1 MRRLLRDNGLS
12 IAMFGLFFVFVSA
25 QSVMGLLDHN
35 STQEEHR
42 QPPVGYVQLYCAR
55 PVESY
60 NHWLRN
66 AFLIIPQI
74 AELYKLPSWIAKE
87 VEGEIKFVRHSTI
100 ARPRSRRRRLPTTL

>member
-1 MRRLLRDNGLS
+1 
-12 IAMFGLFFVFVSA
+12 
-25 QSVMGLLDHN
+25 LLDYN

-87 VEGEIKFVRHSTI
+87 VEGELKFVHHSTI
-100 ARPRSRRRRLPTTL
+100 ATWRIDFDACNSDTAFLELFIIPSKADQLPVAVRSPVASVEY